1 MKFTEV
7 ITLFEGY
14 LKQTEIK
21 SEVKVYS
28 SFIAVIKD
36 LQNRNLSEEELL
48 DFENKLDDL
57 KLTTFPENKKKHFKK
72 QLNVLIHYSI
82 KKLNLITEGT
92 YIAIGLS
99 LGTGL
104 GLSLGIP
111 ILGATYGVT
120 YGMSFGMVFGII
132 IGTYL
137 EQKAKKENRILNT
150 NPK

>member
-1 MKFTEV
+1 MKFTEA
-7 ITLFEGY
+7 IILFEGY

-28 SFIAVIKD
+28 SFIAVLRD
-36 LQNRNLSEEELL
+36 LQNRNLSEEELNN
-48 DFENKLDDL
+48 FETQLEEL
-57 KLTTFPENKKKHFKK
+57 KLLQVTENNKKYFKK
-72 QLNVLIHYSI
+72 QLNKLIQFTL
-82 KKLNLITEGT
+82 KRLNLIQEGT

-111 ILGATYGVT
+111 FLGPTYGVT
-120 YGMSFGMVFGII
+120 YGMSFGMLIGIV

-137 EQKAKKENRILNT
+137 QQKAKKENRILNT
-150 NPK
+150 SPK

>member
-1 MKFTEV
+1 MNFTEA
-7 ITLFEGY
+7 IILFKDH

-21 SEVKVYS
+21 PEVKVYS
-28 SFIAVIKD
+28 SFIAVLKD

-57 KLTTFPENKKKHFKK
+57 KLETIPENKKKYLKK
-72 QLNVLIHYSI
+72 QLNILIQYSI

-111 ILGATYGVT
+111 ILGSTNGVT
-120 YGMSFGMVFGII
+120 YGMSFGMILGII
-132 IGTYL
+132 IGTIL

>member
-1 MKFTEV
+1 MKFTET
-7 ITLFEGY
+7 ISLFEGY

-21 SEVKVYS
+21 SEVKIYS

-36 LQNRNLSEEELL
+36 LQNRNLSEEELF
-48 DFENKLDDL
+48 DIENKLEEL
-57 KLTTFPENKKKHFKK
+57 KLEIIPENKRKYFKK
-72 QLNVLIHYSI
+72 QLNILINYSM

-111 ILGATYGVT
+111 ILGSTYGVT
-120 YGMSFGMVFGII
+120 YGMSFGMVLGIA

-150 NPK
+150 SLK

>member
-1 MKFTEV
+1 MKFTEA

-21 SEVKVYS
+21 PEVKVYN
-28 SFIAVIKD
+28 SFIAVLKD
-36 LQNRNLSEEELL
+36 LQSRNLSEDQLL
-48 DFENKLDDL
+48 DFENKLAEL
-57 KLTTFPENKKKHFKK
+57 KLTTVHENNKKHFKK
-72 QLNVLIHYSI
+72 QLNVLINYSM

-111 ILGATYGVT
+111 ILGPTYGVT
-120 YGMSFGMVFGII
+120 YGMSFGMVLGII